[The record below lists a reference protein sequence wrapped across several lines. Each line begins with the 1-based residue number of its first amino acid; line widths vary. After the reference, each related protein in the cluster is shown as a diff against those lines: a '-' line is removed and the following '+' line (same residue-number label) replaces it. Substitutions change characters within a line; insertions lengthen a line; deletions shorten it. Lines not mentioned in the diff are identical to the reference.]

1 MAKNHPVSSDSPLG
15 SLLSFIDS
23 IALAWRLFK
32 DQRVPIWT
40 KSIPVLAAAYLI
52 WPLDLLAD
60 PILGLGQLDDL
71 GVLLLGMKLFL
82 TLCPTIVVEELKL
95 RPPASGEPV
104 EASNDDDTIDT
115 TFRVL
120 DQEEH

>member
-1 MAKNHPVSSDSPLG
+1 MAKNHPVSSGGPLG
-15 SLLSFIDS
+15 SLLSFIGN
-23 IALAWRLFK
+23 ITLAWRLFK

-40 KSIPVLAAAYLI
+40 KSIPVLAVAYLI

-71 GVLLLGMKLFL
+71 GVLLLGTKLFL
-82 TLCPTIVVEELKL
+82 TLCPTSVVEELKL
-95 RPPASGEPV
+95 RSTGSEESV
-104 EASNDDDTIDT
+104 ESSNDDVIDT

>member
-1 MAKNHPVSSDSPLG
+1 MAKNHPVSSDGPLG

-40 KSIPVLAAAYLI
+40 KSIPVLAVAYLI

-71 GVLLLGMKLFL
+71 GVLLLGIKLFL
-82 TLCPTIVVEELKL
+82 TLCPTSLVEELKL
-95 RPPASGEPV
+95 RPAVSGEPI
-104 EASNDDDTIDT
+104 ESSNDDDAIDT